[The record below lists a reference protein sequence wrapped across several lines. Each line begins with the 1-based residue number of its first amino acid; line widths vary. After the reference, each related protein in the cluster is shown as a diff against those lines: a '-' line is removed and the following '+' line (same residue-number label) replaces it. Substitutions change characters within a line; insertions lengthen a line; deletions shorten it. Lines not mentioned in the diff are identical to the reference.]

1 MSENTTKPLLSNAWY
16 DRIKFLALV
25 LLPALGTLY
34 FAIAQ
39 IWGLPKAEEVVG
51 TIVAL
56 DTFFGLLLKASD
68 SSYRRSDEQ
77 YDATIVKTRTGDGQL
92 VYAIQFE
99 TREQQ
104 LAADGKDGLY
114 LKVRD

>member
-1 MSENTTKPLLSNAWY
+1 MNKPLLSNAWY
-16 DRIKFLALV
+16 NRLKFVALV
-25 LLPALGTLY
+25 LLPAAGTLY
-34 FAIAQ
+34 FALAQ

-56 DTFFGLLLKASD
+56 DTFLGLLLKASD
-68 SSYRRSDEQ
+68 AAYRNSDEQ
-77 YDATIVKTRTGDGQL
+77 YDAVIVKTQTGDGQMI
-92 VYAIQFE
+92 YALQFE

-114 LKVRD
+114 LKVRG

>member
-1 MSENTTKPLLSNAWY
+1 MSDGTTKPLLSNAWY
-16 DRIKFLALV
+16 NRLKFLALV

-34 FAIAQ
+34 FAVAQ

-51 TIVAL
+51 TIIAL
-56 DTFFGLLLKASD
+56 DTFFGLLLKVSD
-68 SSYRRSDEQ
+68 SSYRRSDAQ
-77 YDATIVKTRTGDGQL
+77 YDAAIVKTQAADGQM
-92 VYAIQFE
+92 VYALQFE

-114 LKVRD
+114 LKVKD